1 MFVVIA
7 LMIDFP
13 RSEQLISAFG
23 TPTVIHFSGVLLL
36 SAIMSAPWPSIT
48 SARFALGALGSLG
61 VIYMVVVGTRTLRQT
76 TYKPVFEDWLFH
88 IVLPLIAYLGILTAG
103 AVLER
108 APGPLLFVIGAAAVL
123 LIVVGIHNAWDTV
136 KYIVLLGWEKRSE
149 TRNETRRGKDEW
161 S

>member
-1 MFVVIA
+1 MRFWTGGYTA
-7 LMIDFP
+7 
-13 RSEQLISAFG
+13 RSDGNATGI
-23 TPTVIHFSGVLLL
+23 
-36 SAIMSAPWPSIT
+36 
-48 SARFALGALGSLG
+48 
-61 VIYMVVVGTRTLRQT
+61 
-76 TYKPVFEDWLFH
+76 
-88 IVLPLIAYLGILTAG
+88 GILTAG